1 MLFQRVFIRKYH
13 IQSCFWSAC
22 CTLSNLVS
30 SFYQKAFVLTNV
42 RNKKEKNSFYRIFL
56 NLWIMRF
63 DAVFSLF
70 LFWHVINTR
79 TKRETAFMGGF
90 LCIYVV
96 WREKNSIIIIG
107 YFSKKSKNQLKVDR
121 RVDKE
126 SLKKAVKG
134 FIDVVVCLFYFFTHN
149 MLINIF

>member
-70 LFWHVINTR
+70 LFWHVMNTR
-79 TKRETAFMGGF
+79 TNLFKPVNACFYCIYGLFCIFLTSQNDVLTIMTKDFCQKLVRNQSDFILYKILTPDSVMPSGF
-90 LCIYVV
+90 L
-96 WREKNSIIIIG
+96 SI
-107 YFSKKSKNQLKVDR
+107 LP
-121 RVDKE
+121 
-126 SLKKAVKG
+126 
-134 FIDVVVCLFYFFTHN
+134 T
-149 MLINIF
+149 